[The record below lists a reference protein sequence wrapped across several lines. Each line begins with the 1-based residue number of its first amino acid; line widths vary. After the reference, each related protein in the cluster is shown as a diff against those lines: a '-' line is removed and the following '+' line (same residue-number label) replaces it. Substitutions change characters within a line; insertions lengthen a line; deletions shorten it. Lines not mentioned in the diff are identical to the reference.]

1 MSLKY
6 FFEPSS
12 IAVVGASPQT
22 NKVGGVIA
30 HTLITNMQKGVLKA
44 KVFPVNPKYENI
56 FGEKC
61 YKSLSE
67 IRDAIDLVVVAIPAP
82 AVPEILR
89 EAGEVGVKSCII
101 ISSGFKEVGNVQLQD
116 EVTEVARRYGIRV
129 IGPNCLG
136 VFDPF
141 TGVDTLF
148 LPEFKQLSTGKE
160 VLATPRPLPGSIVLI
175 SQSGALGAAALD
187 YMAGINMGLR
197 CFVSLGNRVD
207 VDESELLE
215 YFMEDRM
222 TKVIL
227 LYIESVAD
235 GRKFLEAAKKT
246 SMKKPIVAL
255 KVGRSKAGA
264 RGAASHTGSLAGLD
278 QIYQAA
284 FEECGV
290 IRANTLEELF
300 DMGRAFTYQP
310 PALGIGVAVLTNAGG
325 PGILA
330 ADACEASGLELVE
343 LSESTKKAFEEGIR
357 RGIFPPIMS
366 YANPVDLSAQVT
378 SDAFHEALKILLEDP
393 KVNGI
398 IVITLHHTPFVMDDV
413 VGKIAAPAYEKR
425 KPVIAVDIGATE
437 MAQEIRARFE
447 KFRVPAFNAPERAAR
462 AMYALAYYGK
472 FLKEHGLVEAV

>member
-6 FFEPSS
+6 FFEPKS
-12 IAVVGASPQT
+12 IAVVGASPQMG
-22 NKVGGVIA
+22 KVGGVIA
-30 HTLITNMQKGVLKA
+30 HTLITNMQRGVLKA
-44 KVFPVNPKYENI
+44 KVFPVNPKYESV

-61 YKSLSE
+61 YSRLSDIGE
-67 IRDAIDLVVVAIPAP
+67 AVELVVIAIPAP
-82 AVPEILR
+82 SVPEVLR
-89 EAGEVGVKSCII
+89 EAGEIGVKACII
-101 ISSGFKEVGNVQLQD
+101 ISSGFKEVGNVQLQE
-116 EVTEVARRYGIRV
+116 EVAEVARKYGVRV

-148 LPEFKQLSTGKE
+148 LPEYKQLSTGKE

-215 YFMEDRM
+215 YFMNDRM

-227 LYIESVAD
+227 LYIESVAN
-235 GRKFLEAAKKT
+235 GRRFLEAAKKT
-246 SMKKPIVAL
+246 SMRKPIVAL

-290 IRANTLEELF
+290 IRAESLEELF

-310 PALGIGVAVLTNAGG
+310 PALGTGVAVLTNAGG

-343 LSESTKKAFEEGIR
+343 LSEPTKKAFEEGIR
-357 RGIFPPIMS
+357 RGVFPPIMS

-378 SDAFHEALKILLEDP
+378 SEAFHEALKILLDDP

-413 VGKIAAPAYEKR
+413 VAKIAAPAYEKR

-472 FLKEHGLVEAV
+472 FLKENGLV